1 MGKKYIGR
9 VSEMVRQKLA
19 QVILEESNDPRLAEI
34 TITGVEVNRD
44 TTRAQVYY
52 SLIGDAEKKAEAQRM
67 LDGAAGWL
75 RGQIAPTLRLRNIP
89 ELVFV
94 YDPSLE
100 HGERIDALLEQ
111 WHREA
116 PAEEGVEEE
125 VDEEVDEDANA

>member
-9 VSEMVRQKLA
+9 VSEMIRQKLA

-67 LDGAAGWL
+67 LEGAAGWL
-75 RGQIAPTLRLRNIP
+75 RSQIAPTLRLRNIP

-94 YDPSLE
+94 HDPSLE

-111 WHREA
+111 WHQTV
-116 PAEEGVEEE
+116 PAEGE
-125 VDEEVDEDANA
+125 VEVDEDASA

>member
-9 VSEMVRQKLA
+9 VSEMIRQKLT
-19 QVILEESNDPRLAEI
+19 QVILEESNDPRMAEI

-52 SLIGDAEKKAEAQRM
+52 SLIGNAEKKAEAQRM

-111 WHREA
+111 WHQEAPAEA
-116 PAEEGVEEE
+116 PAEEA
-125 VDEEVDEDANA
+125 VDGDANA